1 MLAAWGGTVLHMY
14 RRYIDDMFF
23 IWYGTEEE
31 LLKFIEHCN
40 NFHETIKFE
49 FSCNF
54 KTKSVDFLDMT
65 IDHNGFIQTDLFQKP
80 GKKCQYLQPDSAH
93 PKHCTRSIPYSLS
106 YRLRRICSL
115 ALEYS
120 AGVNAKT
127 KFVDTPLHLA
137 CHSLAYPAAALER
150 LCTAV

>member
-1 MLAAWGGTVLHMY
+1 MY

-31 LLKFIEHCN
+31 LLHFIEHCN

-49 FSCNF
+49 FSYNF
-54 KTKSVDFLDMT
+54 KTRAVDFLDMT
-65 IDHNGFIQTDLFQKP
+65 IWIDHNGFIQTDLFKKP

-106 YRLRRICSL
+106 LRLRRICSMAPEPSDDCPPL
-115 ALEYS
+115 VDWKQHWDSRKRKVRTAPTQLNSRLEDL
-120 AGVNAKT
+120 VNDLK
-127 KFVDTPLHLA
+127 
-137 CHSLAYPAAALER
+137 R
-150 LCTAV
+150 